1 MGFADWFAIK
11 SARQREMERR
21 KYEKWAYPYGD
32 AQKDMLLKIIREL
45 LPEEKDSMVMAIYLL
60 GKEGYQGHYDEDMEF
75 LQERKEEEKVAQAVH
90 KMNPF
95 LTGRQK
101 NRIYRYLALIQA
113 DGQIDENLN
122 YPTIQQLRQ
131 QAQELEK
138 TIALR

>member
-60 GKEGYQGHYDEDMEF
+60 GKEGYQGPYDEDKEF

-90 KMNPF
+90 KMNPL

-101 NRIYRYLALIQA
+101 YRIYRYLALIQA